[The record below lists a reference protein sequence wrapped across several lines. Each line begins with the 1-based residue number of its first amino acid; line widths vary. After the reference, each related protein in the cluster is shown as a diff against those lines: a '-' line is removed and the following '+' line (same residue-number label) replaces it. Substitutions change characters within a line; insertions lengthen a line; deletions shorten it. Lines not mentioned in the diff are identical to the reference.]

1 MKYIDQVVD
10 NYSKNFENA
19 CTEIDTAIN
28 DLYTT
33 IDTIFKEN
41 TFPEEQTTKWT
52 TLLSNA
58 SVKAAELKLKIDEK
72 YQQMTDKAS
81 YYDDI
86 VAIANGKA
94 GTEVKTG
101 STTSSDKLGLTE
113 NYSSIENAVAG
124 MDTGE
129 GYPIVYVN
137 NITVKRTRETTDAAW
152 GNGTK
157 TNNTQSVTVKTKEEL
172 YALPPFTAL

>member
-19 CTEIDTAIN
+19 CTEIDTAVN

-33 IDTIFKEN
+33 IETIFKEN

-52 TLLSNA
+52 TLLA
-58 SVKAAELKLKIDEK
+58 TAGVKASELKLKIQEK
-72 YQQMTDKAS
+72 YEKMTEKAG

-94 GTEVKTG
+94 GNEVKTG
-101 STTSSDKLGLTE
+101 STYSNDRLGLTE
-113 NYSSIENAVAG
+113 SYSSIENAVAG

-137 NITVKRTRETTDAAW
+137 NITVKRTRETAESSW

-157 TNNTQSVTVKTKEEL
+157 TNDMQSITVKTKEEL